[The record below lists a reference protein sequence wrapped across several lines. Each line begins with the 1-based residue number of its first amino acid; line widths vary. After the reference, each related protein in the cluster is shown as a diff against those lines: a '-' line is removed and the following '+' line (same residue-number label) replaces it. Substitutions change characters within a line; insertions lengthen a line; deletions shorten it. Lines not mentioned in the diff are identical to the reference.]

1 MRAGRI
7 VGVADTDSYVKWA
20 AALLGTLTDGVAE
33 LVVLDTELVVSDAQ
47 LAAALAGSGLPAGR
61 VRRAG
66 FDELPALVDGAD
78 AVLVAA
84 RGPLVRVVARE
95 VASLTP
101 RPVLVTGLPGISVP
115 ATWLALHFRRQ
126 CDLFVLHAHR
136 EIRAF
141 RALAHRRGIAQDF
154 ALARLPFARA
164 AEGAGSDV
172 DAADGAA
179 GNGGARGGG
188 VGDGSASDGAEG
200 DRPSGR
206 DLVFAGQAIVPHERE
221 DRVRIARALVEA
233 ARADPSRR
241 VVVKLRGAAG
251 EKQTH
256 EEHDAYPGLIRA
268 LGPVP
273 RNLVFSTAPMGE
285 ALETAEGL
293 VTVSSTAAVEAIAR
307 GVPVIAIDDF
317 GVSARLI
324 NLVFEGSGVFGGL
337 DDVVRRAFRRPD
349 AAWLRENY
357 FHPAEDDDWTTRLDE
372 LVERRRAG
380 GAPGRPP
387 YARWGGRARDAWE
400 RRLALGTSDRSL
412 AGAVAYAVGVP
423 VREILRAARRAR
435 RDRGRQQPG
444 PAGSSRQ
451 VDSTSAVCDSTTRT
465 VVAVE
470 ETVTSPSTG

>member
-20 AALLGTLTDGVAE
+20 AALLGTLPEGVAE

-47 LAAALAGSGLPAGR
+47 LASALAGSGLPAGR

-66 FDELPALVDGAD
+66 LDELPALVEGAD

-95 VASLTP
+95 IAALTP

-141 RALAHRRGIAQDF
+141 RALAAERGMVQDF

-164 AEGAGSDV
+164 AQGAGSDV
-172 DAADGAA
+172 DAAD
-179 GNGGARGGG
+179 
-188 VGDGSASDGAEG
+188 G

-206 DLVFAGQAIVPHERE
+206 DLVFAGQAIVPRERE
-221 DRVRIARALVEA
+221 DRVRIARTLVDA

-241 VVVKLRGAAG
+241 VVVKLRGATG

-256 EEHDAYPGLIRA
+256 EEHDAYPGLIRE

-324 NLVFEGSGVFGGL
+324 NLVFEGSGVLGGL
-337 DDVVRRAFRRPD
+337 DDVVRRAFRTPREE
-349 AAWLRENY
+349 WLRENY

-387 YARWGGRARDAWE
+387 YVRWGGRARDAWE

-423 VREILRAARRAR
+423 VRTVLRAARRAR
-435 RDRGRQQPG
+435 RQRDRQQPG
-444 PAGSSRQ
+444 PAGSSMQ
-451 VDSTSAVCDSTTRT
+451 VDSTSAVCVSTTRT
-465 VVAVE
+465 VVADE